1 MMNPAGLTT
10 DMLLVFGVTAGVI
23 ALFLLEW
30 VRVDVVALIVMV
42 LLPVLGLVT
51 AAQAFSGLSGNA
63 VVSIIAVMII
73 GRGLDHTG
81 VINRVVQPLV
91 KLSGDRPARIVP
103 LLSITVAFISSV
115 MQNVGAAALFLP
127 AIRRISRRSGVPLS
141 RILMPV
147 GFSAILGGT
156 ITLVGSS
163 PLIMLN
169 DLTAPFG
176 IEALNLYSV
185 MPAGI
190 ALVVTGIV
198 YFVLVGDHVLP
209 QVTDA
214 EAVAGDMP
222 PVVNYYEQVR
232 TLFEIGYPPT
242 GSLAPTVCEL
252 CDRFNVHTVAL
263 QDPTGR
269 LPLIPPPRNAAVK
282 PGSRIA
288 VYASTESID
297 NAAREFGFIVLPEL
311 TMFAGALSS
320 DFRGVVEAVV
330 APHSR
335 FAGQTLDGIH
345 FRHNHLLAP
354 LAIFRENQAIYTGL
368 AEQTLH
374 PGDAILMHGKWE
386 HFRQFRDRQ
395 DLIFSHSLDQEI
407 LEPHKAWAAAACFG
421 LATALVLFSSLKLA
435 VCLLA
440 GAVGMILLK
449 VVTIDDA
456 YHSID
461 WRTVFLLAGLI
472 PLGIALELTGAAQ
485 WVALEIVHFV
495 SIPSPTIFL
504 FIIGAITTVFTL
516 VVSNVGAAV
525 LLVPLV
531 VSLALDVGA
540 DPRMAAMVVGLA
552 ASNSF
557 MLPTHQVNALY
568 MGPARYRSRDYLKAG
583 APLTVIYLVVLTAV
597 MRLAY

>member
-1 MMNPAGLTT
+1 MPATGLTG
-10 DMLLVFGVTAGVI
+10 DMLLVFAVTAGVI

-30 VRVDVVALIVMV
+30 VRVDVVALMVMV

-51 AAQAFSGLSGNA
+51 ASEAFSGLSGNA
-63 VVSIIAVMII
+63 VVSIMAVMII

-91 KLSGDRPARIVP
+91 KLSGDRSTRIVP

-169 DLTAPFG
+169 DLMAPFG
-176 IEALNLYSV
+176 LKALSLYSV

-198 YFVLVGDHVLP
+198 YFVLVGGQVLP
-209 QVTDA
+209 KTT
-214 EAVAGDMP
+214 EASEAGGEMTP
-222 PVVNYYEQVR
+222 AANYYDQVQA
-232 TLFEIGYPPT
+232 LFEIVYPPT
-242 GSLAPTVCEL
+242 GAVAPTVCEL

-263 QDPTGR
+263 QDPSGR

-288 VYASTESID
+288 VYATAESVAA
-297 NAAREFGFIVLPEL
+297 AAREYGFELLSEL
-311 TMFAGALSS
+311 TVFADALSS
-320 DFRGVVEAVV
+320 DYRGVVEAVV

-335 FAGQTLDGIH
+335 FAGQTLHDIH

-354 LAIFRENQAIYTGL
+354 LALFRENHAIYTSL
-368 AEQTLH
+368 AEQILH
-374 PGDAILMHGKWE
+374 PGDAILMHGKWDQ
-386 HFRQFRDRQ
+386 FKQFRNRQ
-395 DLIFSHSLDQEI
+395 DLIFSHSLDHEI
-407 LEPHKAWAAAACFG
+407 LEPHKAWSAAACFG
-421 LATALVLFSSLKLA
+421 LATALVIFSSLKLA

-456 YHSID
+456 YQSID

-472 PLGIALELTGAAQ
+472 PLGMAMEKTGAAQ
-485 WVALEIVHFV
+485 WMALEIVDFIGV
-495 SIPSPTIFL
+495 PSPTLFI
-504 FIIGAITTVFTL
+504 FIIGTITTVFTL
-516 VVSNVGAAV
+516 VVSNVGATV

-540 DPRMAAMVVGLA
+540 DPRLAAMVVGLA

-568 MGPARYRSRDYLKAG
+568 MGPARYRSRDFLKAG

-597 MRLAY
+597 IRFVY